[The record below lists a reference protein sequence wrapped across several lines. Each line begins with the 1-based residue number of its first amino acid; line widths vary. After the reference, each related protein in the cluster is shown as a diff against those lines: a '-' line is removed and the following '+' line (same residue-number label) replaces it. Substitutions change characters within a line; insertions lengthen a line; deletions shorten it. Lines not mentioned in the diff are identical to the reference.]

1 MNADVP
7 NRRLVVRAG
16 GHHCVLALP
25 DVHETMRPL
34 AIEPVEGA
42 PDGVRGLAVIRG
54 VPVPVVDLAAVLGCH
69 CGQPWSR
76 FVSVRA
82 GRRTVALAVE
92 AVVGIREFDAST
104 LNQMPPLMQS
114 ANPEIIASVGALD
127 AELFLVLKTA
137 RLLREE
143 IGAPGKGG

>member
-1 MNADVP
+1 MHADIQ

-16 GHHCVLALP
+16 GHHCALALP
-25 DVHETMRPL
+25 DVEETMRPL

-42 PDGVRGLAVIRG
+42 PDGVRGLALIRG
-54 VPVPVVDLAAVLGCH
+54 VPVPVVDLATVLGCPG
-69 CGQPWSR
+69 GQRWTR

-82 GRRTVALAVE
+82 GRRTVALAVD

-104 LNQMPPLMQS
+104 LNQMPPLVQG
-114 ANPEIIASVGALD
+114 ANPEIIESVGALD

-137 RLLREE
+137 CLLREDPV
-143 IGAPGKGG
+143 APGGES